1 MLLAHARSIFSI
13 PKSLGPKKASA
24 QKPRRACAA
33 HGAKKGKII
42 FDTLF
47 FYSSQ
52 LPTVRG
58 KGMTS
63 RMFPMPVRYM
73 TQRSKP
79 RPKPAWRAEP

>member
-1 MLLAHARSIFSI
+1 MLLAHARSIFFY
-13 PKSLGPKKASA
+13 PKKPRPQKSLGPKAA
-24 QKPRRACAA
+24 QRLRRARR
-33 HGAKKGKII
+33 KEGKLT
-42 FDTLF
+42 FDAL

-63 RMFPMPVRYM
+63 RMLPMPVRYM

-79 RPKPAWRAEP
+79 RPKPE